1 MNFPTWIKPV
11 IFGVVIGAI
20 VATTVGFTAGGW
32 MTAGKAEVAANEQA
46 DAEVT
51 AALLPICVE
60 LASQDSDRSAKIEAI
75 RSKPSYQRTEA
86 MNDSGWT
93 TMPGTDKAERRVAS
107 ACAEKLLN

>member
-1 MNFPTWIKPV
+1 MTLPSWIKPV

-20 VATTVGFTAGGW
+20 VATIVGFTAGGW

-60 LASQDSDRSAKIEAI
+60 LASRDSNRSAKIEEI

-107 ACAEKLLN
+107 ACAEQLLN